1 MSQIL
6 VRQGMRCQE
15 HPHRQAEQKCDRCGQ
30 PFCEECLTASER
42 LADGTRKWHCAR
54 CLWLIAEAEK
64 REALERSLSYRA
76 AQAARR
82 TRIAVIS
89 LSAATLLIFATGTGY
104 FVFARRFGSA
114 APVQEIAERAAG
126 CGELTRIRSVGAIGT
141 QGAADAVNVLTYPQR
156 ASVSVLPLAGGE
168 ALAPGSALGAI
179 VDECNVGWRAGTPS
193 ANEVQLPLTLD
204 LNTQRDAIYIQ
215 RIALWQDPEAPR
227 GSWVREFELLASA
240 TDSGD
245 DFAPVPLDREG
256 LLRESTEP
264 QWFEVARAVAGSSQK
279 FPDVVP
285 LRRLR
290 IRVLSTY
297 AAARRGIKVDQVSLG
312 EVAAFGPDLE
322 VVIGDVPDSPNF
334 SLGPRVVQALAGQP
348 KFLLFMNQSNATH
361 RFVSVGQ
368 QQNFDFTIGPKE
380 FKSVQFIA
388 GRPGRYD
395 FVCRVPGH
403 STAVPPGTIQVR

>member
-30 PFCEECLTASER
+30 PFCEECLTPSER

-54 CLWLIAEAEK
+54 CLWLIAEEQR

-82 TRIAVIS
+82 TRIAAIS
-89 LSAATLLIFATGTGY
+89 LGAATLLIATTAAGY
-104 FVFARRFGSA
+104 FVFARQFGTA

-156 ASVSVLPLAGGE
+156 AAVTILPLAG
-168 ALAPGSALGAI
+168 ADPVAPGTAAGSI
-179 VDECNVGWRAGTPS
+179 VDECNVGWRAGTAS
-193 ANEVQLPLTLD
+193 VNDVQLPVTLELD
-204 LNTQRDAIYIQ
+204 TQRAAIYVQ

-240 TDSGD
+240 TESGD

-264 QWFEVARAVAGSSQK
+264 QWFEVMRAVAGATQK

-290 IRVLSTY
+290 LRVLSTY
-297 AAARRGIKVDQVSLG
+297 AAARRAIKIDQISLG

-322 VVIGDVPDSPNF
+322 VVVSDVADSPNF
-334 SLGPRVVQALAGQP
+334 SLGPRVIQALAGQP
-348 KFLLFMNQSNATH
+348 KFLLFMNQGNATH

-368 QQNFDFTIGPKE
+368 QQNFDFTLGPKE

-403 STAVPPGTIQVR
+403 STAMPPGTIQVR